1 MKKFLTIF
9 MVLVLAAT
17 LLAGCS
23 KGDVTG
29 TPAPSSTQTPSA
41 GQNNET
47 DEPVG
52 TDEPDGSDGLTLPL
66 VDVKTTF
73 TGWVTSTAIATQV
86 HTGINDN
93 PTFQELEN
101 RTNIHIEWSHPA
113 QGGETEA
120 LNLMLTSNDFTDFI
134 MTMAPTDFT
143 GGFDKLIDDQIIV
156 NLKDLVEKFSPNYL
170 QALKRDER
178 VYKQVLTD
186 TGALPAYRM
195 LLTDPQ
201 LCYLG
206 YYARTDLLE
215 QVGYTKE
222 PVTYDDWHEMLLAL
236 KGTTNKQP
244 MYLFESVLIPGY
256 GVSSDSIQIGGKV
269 VYGPM
274 TEEYRQYLEMVSA
287 WYKEGLID
295 TDFMTR
301 IHFYLDF
308 GEYLAGNFALY
319 PMVSAF
325 YDVFTNNGLQIKALP
340 YAKVNA
346 GDKRYINSG
355 SAESTLQ
362 ASTGVIT
369 TDCSDPTLLMKWF
382 DYLYSEDGSMLA
394 SYGIENLTYTFVD
407 GKPVYTDL
415 IMKNED
421 NLTPGDAK
429 TAYTF
434 PMLMPFL
441 VQTDREY
448 VTLSGDAFHATEI
461 WDTDWDRANS
471 RTLYGDLTTEESI
484 EYSAKFNDINTYVSE
499 FKAQVISGTIELNDA
514 TWNDYVNQLK
524 SMGIERC
531 MELKQNAYDRFVN
544 R

>member
-1 MKKFLTIF
+1 MKKIATLL
-9 MVLVLAAT
+9 MVLIMAIS

-23 KGDVTG
+23 TEEVSDS
-29 TPAPSSTQTPSA
+29 PMPSSDPTPNEE
-41 GQNNET
+41 QNNEPGDPT
-47 DEPVG
+47 DTEELG
-52 TDEPDGSDGLTLPL
+52 LPL
-66 VDVKTTF
+66 VDEKTTF
-73 TGWVTSTAIATQV
+73 TGWITSSAIATQI
-86 HTGINDN
+86 HRDINDN

-101 RTNIHIEWSHPA
+101 RTNIHIDWSYPA

-134 MTMAPTDFT
+134 ITMAPTDFT
-143 GGFDKLIDDQIIV
+143 GGFDKLIDDQVII
-156 NLKDLVEKFSPNYL
+156 NLKDMVEKYSPNYL
-170 QALKRDER
+170 QSLKRDET

-195 LLTDPQ
+195 LLTKPQ

-206 YYARTDLLE
+206 YYVRTDLLE

-244 MYLFESVLIPGY
+244 LYLFESVLIPGY
-256 GVSSDSIQIGGKV
+256 GVASDFIQIDGKV

-274 TEEYRQYLEMVSA
+274 TDEYRQYIEMAST
-287 WYKEGLID
+287 WYKDGLID
-295 TDFMTR
+295 SDFMTR
-301 IHFYLDF
+301 VHFYLDF
-308 GEYLAGNFALY
+308 GEYLSGNFALY

-325 YDVFTNNGLQIKALP
+325 YDMFTNNGLQIKALP
-340 YAKVNA
+340 YAKLNEA
-346 GDKRYINSG
+346 DKRYINSG

-362 ASTGVIT
+362 GSTGVIT
-369 TDCSDPTLLMKWF
+369 TDCDDITLLMRWF
-382 DYLYSEDGSMLA
+382 DYLYSDEGSMLA
-394 SYGIENLTYTFVD
+394 SFGIEDLTYTMVD
-407 GKPVYTDL
+407 GGPVYTDL

-421 NLTPGDAK
+421 SLAPGDAK

-434 PMLMPFL
+434 PMLMTFL
-441 VQTDREY
+441 VQTEREY
-448 VTLSGDAFHATEI
+448 VTLSADAYHATEI
-461 WDTDWDRANS
+461 WDTDWDRSNS

-499 FKAQVISGTIELNDA
+499 FKAQVISGNKELNDT
-514 TWNDYVNQLK
+514 TWNEYVNQIK

-531 MELKQNAYDRFVN
+531 IELKQAALDRFFS

>member
-1 MKKFLTIF
+1 
-9 MVLVLAAT
+9 MVLMMAIA
-17 LLAGCS
+17 LLAGC
-23 KGDVTG
+23 GTGNVTES
-29 TPAPSSTQTPSA
+29 PAPTSTPTPSG
-41 GQNNET
+41 GQSTET
-47 DEPVG
+47 SAPTEP
-52 TDEPDGSDGLTLPL
+52 EELSLPL
-66 VDVKTTF
+66 ADEKTTF
-73 TGWVTSTAIATQV
+73 TGWITSTAIATQV
-86 HTGINDN
+86 HTGLNDN

-101 RTNIHIEWSHPA
+101 RTNIHIDWSHPA

-120 LNLMLTSNDFTDFI
+120 LNLMLTSNEFTDFI
-134 MTMAPTDFT
+134 VTLGPGDFT
-143 GGFDKLIDDQIIV
+143 GGFDKLIDDQVII
-156 NLKDLVEKFSPNYL
+156 NLKDMVEKYSPNYL
-170 QALKRDER
+170 QALKRNET

-195 LLTDPQ
+195 LLTEPQ

-206 YYARTDLLE
+206 YYARNDLLE

-256 GVSSDSIQIGGKV
+256 GVTSDFVQVDGRA

-274 TEEYRQYLEMVSA
+274 TDEYRQYLEMVST
-287 WYKEGLID
+287 WFEEGLID
-295 TDFMTR
+295 SDFMTR

-308 GEYLAGNFALY
+308 GEFMARNFALY
-319 PMVSAF
+319 PMVSGF
-325 YDVFTNNGLQIKALP
+325 YDVFTANGLQIMALP
-340 YAKVNA
+340 YAKLNA

-362 ASTGVIT
+362 GSTGAIT
-369 TDCSDPTLLMKWF
+369 TDCEDPALLMRWF

-394 SYGIENLTYTFVD
+394 SFGIEDLTYTLVE

-415 IMKNED
+415 IMNNED
-421 NLTPGDAK
+421 SLTPGDAK

-434 PMLMPFL
+434 PMLLPFL
-441 VQTDREY
+441 VQTEREY
-448 VTLSGDAFHATEI
+448 VTLSPDAFHATEI
-461 WDTDWDRANS
+461 WETDWDRANS
-471 RTLYGDLTTEESI
+471 RTLYGDLTTEESV

-499 FKAQVISGTIELNDA
+499 FKAQVISGSKELNDT
-514 TWNDYVNQLK
+514 TWNEYVNQIK

-531 MELKQNAYDRFVN
+531 IELKQNAYNRFIN